1 MNTDELRDQVVR
13 AAIVPI
19 LMAGSSDR
27 EFAVDISDALVEA
40 GATAIEVLFR
50 NPNAPATLAEIKR
63 RHPRVLLAAGT
74 ILDGD
79 GARRAKESGAD
90 FMISPGFSPA
100 LRAAAQ
106 ASDLPLV
113 PGVNTASEVQH
124 ARELG
129 YLVQKFYPAWDH
141 GHLRLPEFDSIYP
154 EVCFLVTGGLV
165 SESVPDF
172 ARHRNVA
179 ALGGTWMV
187 KSNEAA
193 AGLAG
198 DLERFRALRA
208 PSLAPAG
215 TAAGSRR

>member
-1 MNTDELRDQVVR
+1 MKPQDLFRQVTD

-19 LMAGSSDR
+19 LMADTDDR
-27 EFAVDISDALVEA
+27 AVTVSIADALVDA

-63 RHPRVLLAAGT
+63 RHPSVLMAAGT
-74 ILDGD
+74 VLNAE
-79 GARRAKESGAD
+79 GAAQAAAAGAD

-100 LRAAAQ
+100 LHAAAQ
-106 ASDLPLV
+106 ATRIPLV

-141 GHLRLPEFDSIYP
+141 GHLRLPEFAVIYP
-154 EVCFLVTGGLV
+154 EVSFLVTGGLV
-165 SESVPDF
+165 AASVSEF

-187 KSNEAA
+187 KSAADA
-193 AGLAG
+193 AGLA
-198 DLERFRALRA
+198 DDRDRFRAAQAA
-208 PSLAPAG
+208 PEGQA
-215 TAAGSRR
+215 